1 MKKEIA
7 FIFDLDGVIV
17 DTAKFHY
24 LAWRKL
30 ANDLGFDITE
40 VQNEQLKGIS
50 RVKSLEIILKWGDVK
65 LSQDEFMEQMAL
77 KNDNY
82 LSYISSMT
90 KKDILPGVSNVI
102 DYLSEKNIPF
112 ALGSASKNARIILEK
127 TGLNTQFNAVVDGN
141 DVSKAKPNPEVF
153 LVAASKLGV
162 EPENCVVFEDSV
174 AGIQAANSA
183 EMTSV
188 GIGEKN
194 VLNEADFIFSDF
206 TEIKIDFINQLI
218 ANRI

>member
-1 MKKEIA
+1 MHKG

-30 ANDLGFDITE
+30 ANNFGFDITE
-40 VQNEQLKGIS
+40 DQNEQLKGIS
-50 RVKSLEIILKWGDVK
+50 RLRSLEIILKWGKVN

-82 LSYISSMT
+82 LSYIASMT
-90 KKDILPGVSNVI
+90 KKDLLPGVSNLI
-102 DYLSEKNIPF
+102 DYLSENNIPF

-127 TGLNTQFNAVVDGN
+127 TGLIQKFDAVVDGN
-141 DVSKAKPNPEVF
+141 DVTIAKPNPEVF
-153 LVAASKLGV
+153 LIAASKLKI
-162 EPENCVVFEDSV
+162 EPENCIVFEDSV
-174 AGIQAANSA
+174 AGIQAANAA
-183 EMTSV
+183 EMISV

-194 VLNEADFIFSDF
+194 ILNEADFVFSDF
-206 TEIKIDFINQLI
+206 NEIKIDFINQLI
-218 ANRI
+218 TNQI

>member
-1 MKKEIA
+1 MHKG

-30 ANDLGFDITE
+30 ANNFGFDITE
-40 VQNEQLKGIS
+40 DQNEQLKGIS
-50 RVKSLEIILKWGDVK
+50 RVKSLEIILEWGKVN

-82 LSYISSMT
+82 LSYISTMT
-90 KKDILPGVSNVI
+90 KKDLLPGVSNVI
-102 DYLSEKNIPF
+102 DYLSENNIPF

-127 TGLNTQFNAVVDGN
+127 TGLIEKFDAVVDGN
-141 DVSKAKPNPEVF
+141 DVTKAKPNPEVF
-153 LVAASKLGV
+153 LIAASKLKI

-174 AGIQAANSA
+174 AGIQAANAA

-188 GIGEKN
+188 GIGDKDI
-194 VLNEADFIFSDF
+194 LNEASFIFSDF
-206 TEIKIDFINQLI
+206 TEIKIDFINQLTTNQI
-218 ANRI
+218 

>member
-1 MKKEIA
+1 MHKG

-40 VQNEQLKGIS
+40 DQNEQLKGIS
-50 RVKSLEIILKWGDVK
+50 RVRSLEIILEWGNVK
-65 LSQDEFMEQMAL
+65 LPQDSFMEQMAL

-90 KKDILPGVSNVI
+90 RKDILPGVSNVI

-127 TGLNTQFNAVVDGN
+127 TGLIRQFNAVVDGN

-153 LVAASKLGV
+153 LIAASILNI

-174 AGIQAANSA
+174 AGIQAANIA

-206 TEIKIDFINQLI
+206 TQINIDFINQLI

>member
-1 MKKEIA
+1 MHKG

-30 ANDLGFDITE
+30 ANNFGFDITE
-40 VQNEQLKGIS
+40 DQNEQLKGIS
-50 RVKSLEIILKWGDVK
+50 RVKSMEIILEWGKVK

-90 KKDILPGVSNVI
+90 KKDLLPGVSNVI
-102 DYLSEKNIPF
+102 EYLSENNIPF

-127 TGLNTQFNAVVDGN
+127 TGLIHKFNAVVDGN
-141 DVSKAKPNPEVF
+141 DVNKAKPNPEVF
-153 LVAASKLGV
+153 LIAASKLKV

-174 AGIQAANSA
+174 AGIQAANA
-183 EMTSV
+183 ADMISV
-188 GIGEKN
+188 GIGEKDI
-194 VLNEADFIFSDF
+194 LNEADFIFSDF

-218 ANRI
+218 TNQI

>member
-1 MKKEIA
+1 MHKG

-30 ANDLGFDITE
+30 ANNFGFDITDD
-40 VQNEQLKGIS
+40 QNEQLKGIS
-50 RVKSLEIILKWGDVK
+50 RLRSLEIILKWGKVN

-82 LSYISSMT
+82 LSYIASMT
-90 KKDILPGVSNVI
+90 KKDLLPGVSNLI
-102 DYLSEKNIPF
+102 DYLSENNIPF

-127 TGLNTQFNAVVDGN
+127 TGLIQKFDAVVDGN
-141 DVSKAKPNPEVF
+141 DVTIAKPNPEVF
-153 LVAASKLGV
+153 LIAASKLKI
-162 EPENCVVFEDSV
+162 EPENCIVFEDSV
-174 AGIQAANSA
+174 AGIQAANAA
-183 EMTSV
+183 EMISV

-194 VLNEADFIFSDF
+194 ILNEADFVFSDF
-206 TEIKIDFINQLI
+206 NEIKIDFINQLI
-218 ANRI
+218 TNQI

>member
-1 MKKEIA
+1 MHKG

-30 ANDLGFDITE
+30 ANNFGFDITE
-40 VQNEQLKGIS
+40 DQNEQLKGIS
-50 RVKSLEIILKWGDVK
+50 RVKSLEIILEWGKVK

-90 KKDILPGVSNVI
+90 KKDLLPGVSNVI

-127 TGLNTQFNAVVDGN
+127 TGLIQKFDAVVDGN
-141 DVSKAKPNPEVF
+141 DVTKAKPNPEVF
-153 LVAASKLGV
+153 LIAASKIKV

-174 AGIQAANSA
+174 AGIQAANA
-183 EMTSV
+183 ADMISV
-188 GIGEKN
+188 GIGEKD

-206 TEIKIDFINQLI
+206 NEIKIDFINQLI
-218 ANRI
+218 TNQI